1 MGAARR
7 MLTEADR
14 EEISRGIAEQLE
26 GKQIAARIGRCPS
39 VVSREIARHGGRAGY
54 RAVAARRVAAEQ
66 RRRPNTRKIDAD
78 PALREKVIGKLRAGC
93 SPDQVAG
100 RLRREFADEHG
111 GGHAERVA
119 ASVSHEAIYTWIYA
133 LPKGELAREGILLR
147 TGRTSRRPRGRRS
160 SPGARIVGMTSIDD
174 RPAEVADRAVPG
186 HWEGDLVIGKAGKT
200 AMATL
205 VERTSR
211 YLVPV
216 ALPGG
221 KHDAA
226 TTADVLIDTVSGMP
240 GELVKTLTWDQGS
253 ELAGHAAITLATD
266 VKVYFAHPH
275 SPWERGTN
283 ENTNGLLREYFPKG
297 TQITDDQTYL
307 NMVARELN
315 NRPRRI
321 LNYATPAEVFTD
333 LLTSSIASTG

>member
-1 MGAARR
+1 VGAQRG

-14 EEISRGIAEQLE
+14 EEISRGIAENLQ

-39 VVSREIARHGGRAGY
+39 VVSREIARHGRRAGY
-54 RAVAARRVAAEQ
+54 RAVAARRVATEQ
-66 RRRPNTRKIDAD
+66 RRRPKTRKIDAD
-78 PALREKVIGKLRAGC
+78 PALAARVIDKLRAGC

-100 RLRREFADEHG
+100 RLRREHG
-111 GGHAERVA
+111 GSHAERVA
-119 ASVSHEAIYTWIYA
+119 ATVSHEAIYTWIYA
-133 LPKGELAREGILLR
+133 LPKGELARQGILLR
-147 TGRTSRRPRGRRS
+147 SGRTTRRPRGRRT

-174 RPAEVADRAVPG
+174 RPADAADRAVPG
-186 HWEGDLVIGKAGKT
+186 HWEGDLVVGKAGKT

-221 KHDAA
+221 KRDAA
-226 TTADVLIDTVSGMP
+226 TTADVLIDTVTSMP
-240 GELVKTLTWDQGS
+240 QQLVKTLTWDQGS
-253 ELAGHAAITLATD
+253 ELAAHAAITLATD

-283 ENTNGLLREYFPKG
+283 ENTNGLLREYFPKS
-297 TQITDDQTYL
+297 TEITDDQTYL
-307 NMVARELN
+307 DLVARELN

-321 LNYATPAEVFTD
+321 LDYQTPAEVFTD
-333 LLTSSIASTG
+333 LLASTIASTG

>member
-1 MGAARR
+1 MGQPRR

-14 EEISRGIAEQLE
+14 EEISRGVAENLQ
-26 GKQIAARIGRCPS
+26 GRQIAARIGRCPS
-39 VVSREIARHGGRAGY
+39 VVSRDIARHGGRAGY
-54 RAVAARRVAAEQ
+54 RAVAARRVATAQ
-66 RRRPNTRKIDAD
+66 RRRPKPRKIDAV
-78 PALREKVIGKLRAGC
+78 PGLREQVVAKLRAGC

-100 RLRREFADEHG
+100 RLRREHG
-111 GGHAERVA
+111 GAHADRVA
-119 ASVSHEAIYTWIYA
+119 ATVSHEAIYRWIYA

-147 TGRTSRRPRGRRS
+147 TGRSQRRPRGRRA

-174 RPAEVADRAVPG
+174 RPAEVDDRAVPG
-186 HWEGDLVIGKAGKT
+186 HWEGDMVIGKAGKT
-200 AMATL
+200 AVATL

-221 KHDAA
+221 TRDAHS
-226 TTADVLIDTVSGMP
+226 TADVLIDRVAGMP
-240 GELVKTLTWDQGS
+240 EQLVKTLTWDQGS
-253 ELAGHAAITLATD
+253 EMAGHAAFTLATN
-266 VKVYFAHPH
+266 VPVYFAHPH

-283 ENTNGLLREYFPKG
+283 ENTNRLLREYFPKS
-297 TQITDDQTYL
+297 TDITDDQTYL
-307 NMVARELN
+307 NLVARELN

-321 LNYATPAEVFTD
+321 LHYATPAEVFAD